1 MLSAPPTKSE
11 IMKKLKKAKNTSPGK
26 DKIEYLHL
34 KLLDK
39 KALSLETIFK
49 AVHRIGIPACWKIS
63 KTILIHKKGSTDLPF
78 NFRPIS
84 LLPTMYKIY
93 SGILSN
99 RIIKVAVSNEW
110 ISSQQK
116 GFLPGLKGI
125 QEHTF
130 LLESAITEAKK
141 RHDDLHIVWLDLA

>member
-1 MLSAPPTKSE
+1 
-11 IMKKLKKAKNTSPGK
+11 
-26 DKIEYLHL
+26 
-34 KLLDK
+34 
-39 KALSLETIFK
+39 
-49 AVHRIGIPACWKIS
+49 
-63 KTILIHKKGSTDLPF
+63 
-78 NFRPIS
+78 
-84 LLPTMYKIY
+84 MYKIY

-141 RHDDLHIVWLDLA
+141 RHDDLHIIWLDLANAFGSLPHSTLNKLFESLPLPVHTSAILKDMYTNTICEYKDVMVQPTSGVRQGDCLSPIYNLASNPII